1 MPRSVH
7 GGRHELGQNF
17 LMHPPSIDTITT
29 LVAATRGPI
38 LELGA
43 GNGALTRPL
52 AAMGRPLTA
61 IDIDEHRVRALART
75 LPDVHVVRADA
86 TRYPLRAPV
95 VVGNI
100 PFHLTTPILRRL
112 LNEPGWARAVL
123 VTQWEVA
130 RKRAGVGGH
139 TMMTAQSG
147 PWFTFE
153 LRGRVPSWGFNPRP
167 SVDGGILAITRRGSP
182 LVAAADRRRYEHF
195 VRAIFTG
202 RGGSIVRI
210 IQGPSHVGRTAARR
224 AISRA
229 GVAPEALPRDLSTAQ
244 WVELWCSLRSG
255 RGPLP

>member
-17 LMHPPSIDTITT
+17 LTHQPSIDTIIT
-29 LVAATRGPI
+29 LVTATGGPI

-52 AAMGRPLTA
+52 AATGRPLTA

-75 LPDVHVVRADA
+75 LPDVHTVRADA
-86 TRYPLRAPV
+86 RRYPLRTPV

-147 PWFTFE
+147 PWFTFA
-153 LRGRVPSWGFNPRP
+153 LHGRVPGWGFDPQP
-167 SVDGGILAITRRGSP
+167 SVDGGILAISRRGSP
-182 LVAAADRRRYEHF
+182 LIVTADRRRYEHF
-195 VRAIFTG
+195 VRAVFTG
-202 RGGSIVRI
+202 RGGSLARI
-210 IQGPSHVGRTAARR
+210 LQFATQLDRAAARR
-224 AISRA
+224 AISHA
-229 GVAPEALPRDLSTAQ
+229 GVAPEALPRDLSAEQ
-244 WVELWCSLRSG
+244 WVQLWCVLRSG
-255 RGPLP
+255 RGSRP

>member
-17 LMHPPSIDTITT
+17 LTHQPSIDTITT

-43 GNGALTRPL
+43 GTGVLTRPL
-52 AAMGRPLTA
+52 AATGRPLTA
-61 IDIDEHRVRALART
+61 IDIDEHRVRALARA
-75 LPDVHVVRADA
+75 LPDVHLVRADA
-86 TRYPLRAPV
+86 MRYPLRTPV

-112 LNEPGWARAVL
+112 LNEPGWTRAVL

-130 RKRAGVGGH
+130 RKRAGVGRH
-139 TMMTAQSG
+139 IMLTAQSG

-153 LRGRVPSWGFNPRP
+153 LRGRVPSWGFDPRP

-182 LVAAADRRRYEHF
+182 LIAAADRRRYENF

-202 RGGSIVRI
+202 RGGSLAAIL
-210 IQGPSHVGRTAARR
+210 QGASHLGRGAARR
-224 AISRA
+224 AISCA
-229 GVAPEALPRDLSTAQ
+229 GVAPEALPRDLSAAQ

-255 RGPLP
+255 RAPRP